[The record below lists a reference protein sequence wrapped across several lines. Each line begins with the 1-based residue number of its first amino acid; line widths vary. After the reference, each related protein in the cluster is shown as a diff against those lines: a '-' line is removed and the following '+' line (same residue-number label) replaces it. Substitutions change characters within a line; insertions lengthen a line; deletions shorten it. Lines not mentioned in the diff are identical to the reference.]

1 MDPPSAGPLRFAMV
15 TDTHASPV
23 RAAAA
28 EHLRR
33 VYAAIARRA
42 PDFVLHCGDITD
54 TGLPCEYDLYQR
66 AVPAAL
72 HGRIRHVPGNHDVR
86 WDRTAKGLYHERFG
100 PAPYAFDAA
109 GVHFIG
115 FDLTQPLLESGHC
128 GRDGLRWLERDL
140 ARLPAATPVLVFQH
154 FPVGA
159 GHDDVDDRAAL
170 LDLLAD
176 HGVRGILAGHIHREE
191 VIRSHGL
198 TQVTLLAVVNGPVY
212 YWAEQASAGD
222 GRPVLEICRVTVA
235 ADGTQAR
242 SPAADI
248 PLFGDGHGGHRARVG
263 RVRGPRLRWRI
274 RLAGSVRGGIAV
286 AGAAASGSAETGGA
300 VSGTAVVAASTGGE
314 VAAFRPGNSRA
325 SVLWRARVG
334 PVYRGP
340 AVDAAGRTVFVPSAD
355 QHLYALEAG
364 TGLVRWRFDAGAPV
378 LSAPALAR
386 AGPDREYVV
395 FSAGPALFAV
405 DAGTGRLAWSVP
417 GRGFSAGR
425 AVCDGQRVYTAAADG
440 YARAHDVR
448 TGQEAW
454 SREMAAGDAHHVALY
469 SGWDN
474 VVALG
479 GGAVIVAAVSGS
491 RALEAASGALRWT
504 FGDGAMYPPAVVL
517 GDGTALLASEHGIVS
532 RVRLADG
539 SIVWRT
545 SLGARVQNAGLAV
558 AGDQAWVVPECGGLI
573 GVRLAD
579 GLEQASVRFTP
590 ANVYSAP
597 AVVDGA
603 LIVGDQDGFVYGIG
617 LPLPNARTED
627 RSEKM
632 ILNIGDPESGVRLV
646 AAVDGN
652 QVGGERLDLAAVA
665 QAARVDPAHPGD
677 LGGQGLHHVGGVPV
691 VAEHQDILV
700 DGLDLRIQQQDR
712 RNVMERGH
720 HPAVR
725 EYLGGLLGRAALRD
739 GQRVGAVAV
748 EAQRVHAVHHD
759 LADQFRGE
767 HRQQVTVAFIGDRGD
782 DQARLAGG
790 VGVGQAAH
798 AVPDL
803 PGDGGRPVVVA
814 GADNHRVPGHREPA
828 GQAASLLP
836 GTAEDG

>member
-15 TDTHASPV
+15 TDTHASPA
-23 RAAAA
+23 RAVAA

-33 VYAAIARRA
+33 VYAVIARCA

-54 TGLPCEYDLYQR
+54 TGLPGEYDLYQR

-86 WDRTAKGLYHERFG
+86 WDCTAKGLYHARFG

-115 FDLTQPLLESGHC
+115 FDPTQALLESGHC
-128 GRDGLRWLERDL
+128 GRDGLRWLGRDL

-159 GHDDVDDRAAL
+159 DHHDVDDQAAL
-170 LDLLAD
+170 LDLLAGR
-176 HGVRGILAGHIHREE
+176 GVRGILAGHVHREE
-191 VIRSHGL
+191 VTRSHGL
-198 TQVTLLAVVNGPVY
+198 TQVTLQAVVNGPVY
-212 YWAEQASAGD
+212 YWAEQASDGD

-242 SPAADI
+242 SPTADI
-248 PLFGDGHGGHRARVG
+248 PLFSDGYGGYRARVG

-274 RLAGSVRGGIAV
+274 RLAGSVQGGIAV
-286 AGAAASGSAETGGA
+286 AGGAETGGA
-300 VSGTAVVAASTGGE
+300 VSGSAVTGSAASGTAVVAASTGGE
-314 VAAFRPGNSRA
+314 VTAFRPGNSRG

-334 PVYRGP
+334 PVYRRP

-355 QHLYALEAG
+355 RHLYALEAG

-395 FSAGPALFAV
+395 FSAGRTLFAV

-454 SREMAAGDAHHVALY
+454 SHEMAAGDAHRVALH

-532 RVRLADG
+532 RARLADG
-539 SIVWRT
+539 STVWRT

-558 AGDQAWVVPECGGLI
+558 AGDQAWVVPECGRLI
-573 GVRLAD
+573 GIRLAD
-579 GLEQASVRFTP
+579 GLEQASVRFTL

-597 AVVDGA
+597 AVVDGT

-617 LPLPNARTED
+617 LPLP
-627 RSEKM
+627 
-632 ILNIGDPESGVRLV
+632 L
-646 AAVDGN
+646 
-652 QVGGERLDLAAVA
+652 
-665 QAARVDPAHPGD
+665 PA
-677 LGGQGLHHVGGVPV
+677 
-691 VAEHQDILV
+691 
-700 DGLDLRIQQQDR
+700 
-712 RNVMERGH
+712 
-720 HPAVR
+720 
-725 EYLGGLLGRAALRD
+725 
-739 GQRVGAVAV
+739 
-748 EAQRVHAVHHD
+748 
-759 LADQFRGE
+759 
-767 HRQQVTVAFIGDRGD
+767 
-782 DQARLAGG
+782 
-790 VGVGQAAH
+790 
-798 AVPDL
+798 
-803 PGDGGRPVVVA
+803 
-814 GADNHRVPGHREPA
+814 
-828 GQAASLLP
+828 
-836 GTAEDG
+836 